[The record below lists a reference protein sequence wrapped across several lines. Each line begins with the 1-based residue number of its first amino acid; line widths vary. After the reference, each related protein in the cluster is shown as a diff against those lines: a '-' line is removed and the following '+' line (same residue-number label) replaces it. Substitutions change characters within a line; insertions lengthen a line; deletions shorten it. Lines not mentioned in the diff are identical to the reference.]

1 MPASLS
7 ATVWV
12 WVVSSVSSVM
22 AAVLLSLQIK
32 QARRATRE
40 EKKRKAMAMREK
52 ELGALG
58 LQVSCGLPIH
68 THSYM
73 QVYISRTGPHINLP
87 KNIQYEHTCTHHTL

>member
-58 LQVSCGLPIH
+58 LQVSCGLPH
-68 THSYM
+68 THTFIHAS
-73 QVYISRTGPHINLP
+73 VHF
-87 KNIQYEHTCTHHTL
+87 THWPTHKST

>member
-7 ATVWV
+7 ATVLV
-12 WVVSSVSSVM
+12 WVVSSGNSVM

-58 LQVSCGLPIH
+58 LQVSCSLPH
-68 THSYM
+68 THTHTHM
-73 QVYISRTGPHINLP
+73 QVYISRTCKFHALV
-87 KNIQYEHTCTHHTL
+87 HT

>member
-1 MPASLS
+1 MPAFLS
-7 ATVWV
+7 ATVLV
-12 WVVSSVSSVM
+12 WVVSSGSSVM

-58 LQVSCGLPIH
+58 LQVSCGLPH
-68 THSYM
+68 THTHM
-73 QVYISRTGPHINLP
+73 QVYISRTLP
-87 KNIQYEHTCTHHTL
+87 THKSA